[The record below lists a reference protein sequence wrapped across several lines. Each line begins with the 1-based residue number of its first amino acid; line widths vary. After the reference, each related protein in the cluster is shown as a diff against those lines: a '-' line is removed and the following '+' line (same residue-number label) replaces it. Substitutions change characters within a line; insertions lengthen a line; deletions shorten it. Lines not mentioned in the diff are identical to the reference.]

1 MEKPTFKQLLD
12 WLEGRLDAGE
22 ARILESRLRSA
33 DAEMK
38 AELEWLR
45 AFLGTAEAARRT
57 ALPPGV
63 RADLVRDFEVF
74 ARTRRAPRLLQRLI
88 ATLASDTAGPF
99 ALEGARSVQAEGK
112 QRQLIYESDPAE
124 IALNIFPNS
133 QDENLTLSGQ
143 IYSKTDLSP
152 AGLTVQIIALEGTVK
167 NDLTTSDDLGE
178 FALVDIPQG
187 RYNIFISA
195 EGIEIVIPE
204 ILLLR

>member
-1 MEKPTFKQLLD
+1 
-12 WLEGRLDAGE
+12 
-22 ARILESRLRSA
+22 
-33 DAEMK
+33 
-38 AELEWLR
+38 
-45 AFLGTAEAARRT
+45 
-57 ALPPGV
+57 V

-178 FALVDIPQG
+178 FTLVDIPVG
-187 RYNIFISA
+187 RYSIFISA
-195 EGIEIVIPE
+195 EAIEIVIPE